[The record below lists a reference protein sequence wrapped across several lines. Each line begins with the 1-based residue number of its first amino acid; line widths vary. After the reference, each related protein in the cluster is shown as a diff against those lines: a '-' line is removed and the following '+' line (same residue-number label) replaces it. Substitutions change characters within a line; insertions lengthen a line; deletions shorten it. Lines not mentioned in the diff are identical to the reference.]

1 MSKIKLCKYLIRQL
15 CSNFKVLKKLQ
26 GTLHIC
32 SVIAALELLKNL
44 YSLAFCKC
52 NNMYYGPA
60 SFFFILVMEHSGNHP
75 KKAQKGSSIE
85 TTSYSKSLKT
95 GENLAEMK
103 KPD

>member
-1 MSKIKLCKYLIRQL
+1 
-15 CSNFKVLKKLQ
+15 
-26 GTLHIC
+26 
-32 SVIAALELLKNL
+32 
-44 YSLAFCKC
+44 
-52 NNMYYGPA
+52 MYYGPA